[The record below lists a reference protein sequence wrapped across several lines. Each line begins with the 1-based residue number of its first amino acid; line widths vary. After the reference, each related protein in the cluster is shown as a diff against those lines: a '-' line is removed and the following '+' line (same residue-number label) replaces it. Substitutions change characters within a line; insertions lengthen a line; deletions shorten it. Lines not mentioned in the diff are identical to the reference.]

1 MTKSEQEQ
9 IALFRYAI
17 ISQLIS
23 CLDDSKSK
31 QDYFK
36 KTSEKKYVDPYGKSV
51 TVSSGT
57 IERWYYNYRKYGFE
71 SLKPQ
76 KRKDLGYHRK
86 IDNDLAYII
95 NHYIDTHPRLPATAI
110 RQCLIENG
118 DIIDSEMSLS
128 TITRY
133 INNYKSNKRIIN
145 NNEMRRYEA
154 EHINDVWCCDTSYSF
169 KLTVKN
175 KKDNVYEKQRTYI
188 IAIIDDA
195 SRMIVGCNVFFNDNY
210 VNYMS
215 VLKDA
220 IKKYGKPKLLNV
232 DNGAPYKNGQIEL
245 LSARLGI
252 VLHHCAPFSPT
263 QKSKIERWFRT
274 MKDHFMASYH
284 FNTKTT
290 IEEYRKDLLK
300 YVSDYNNSIHTSL
313 NDKSPN
319 DRFFNGNDEILY
331 IDDDKIEKTFL
342 IEVDRKVTADG
353 IISLDTKEFEVP
365 YQYQNKK
372 IKVRYSSDY
381 QTVYVVEPDDT
392 LTPIKIVDKV
402 ANSKI
407 KRNKINF
414 NTEDE

>member
-1 MTKSEQEQ
+1 MTSKEQEQ
-9 IALFRYAI
+9 IALFRYSI

-23 CLDDSKSK
+23 NLDDSKSK
-31 QDYFK
+31 QDFFRLA
-36 KTSEKKYVDPYGKSV
+36 SEKKYIDPYGKNV
-51 TVSSGT
+51 TVSCGT
-57 IERWYYNYRKYGFE
+57 IERWYYNYRKYGFD
-71 SLKPQ
+71 SLKPK
-76 KRKDLGYHRK
+76 KRKDLGYQRK
-86 IDNDLAYII
+86 IDSDLSYII

-118 DIIDSEMSLS
+118 DIIESEISLS

-133 INNYKSNKRIIN
+133 VNNYKNNKKIITS
-145 NNEMRRYEA
+145 NEMRRYEA
-154 EHINDVWCCDTSYSF
+154 EHINDIWCCDTSYSF
-169 KLTVKN
+169 KLKVKN
-175 KKDNVYEKQRTYI
+175 KNDNTYENKRTYI

-210 VNYMS
+210 INYMS
-215 VLKDA
+215 VLKNA

-252 VLHHCAPFSPT
+252 ILHHCAPFSPT

-284 FNTKTT
+284 ITSKTT
-290 IEEYRKDLLK
+290 IDDFRNDLLE
-300 YVSDYNNSIHTSL
+300 YVNEYNNNVHSSL
-313 NDKSPN
+313 NGKSPN
-319 DRFFNGNDEILY
+319 DRFFNGDDEILY
-331 IDDDKIEKTFL
+331 IDNDKIDKTFL

-372 IKVRYSSDY
+372 IKVRYSADY
-381 QTVYVVEPDDT
+381 QTVYVVEADNE

-414 NTEDE
+414 NTED

>member
-1 MTKSEQEQ
+1 MTNSEQEK
-9 IALFRYAI
+9 IALFRYTI
-17 ISQLIS
+17 ISPLIS
-23 CLDDSKSK
+23 NLDDSKSK
-31 QDYFK
+31 QEYFK
-36 KTSEKKYVDPYGKSV
+36 SASEKSYVDPYGKTV

-57 IERWYYNYRKYGFE
+57 VERWYYNYRKYGFD
-71 SLKPQ
+71 SLKPK
-76 KRKDLGYHRK
+76 KRKDLGCQRK
-86 IDNDLAYII
+86 IDSDLGYII

-118 DIIDSEMSLS
+118 DIINNEVSLS

-133 INNYKSNKRIIN
+133 INNYKNNKLIIS

-154 EHINDVWCCDTSYSF
+154 EHINDIWCCDTSYSF
-169 KLTVKN
+169 KLTIKN
-175 KKDNVYEKQRTYI
+175 KKDNTYEKMRTYI

-210 VNYMS
+210 INYMS

-220 IKKYGKPKLLNV
+220 VKKYGKPKLLNV

-284 FNTKTT
+284 LTTKTT
-290 IEEYRKDLLK
+290 IEEYREDLLK
-300 YVSDYNNSIHTSL
+300 YVNNYNNSIHSSL
-313 NDKSPN
+313 NGKSPIE
-319 DRFFNGNDEILY
+319 RFFNGDDKVIY
-331 IDDDKIEKTFL
+331 IDDDKIEKSFL

-353 IISLDTKEFEVP
+353 LISLDTKEFEVP

-372 IKVRYSSDY
+372 IKVRYSPNY
-381 QTVYVVEPDDT
+381 QTVYVVEPDNE

-414 NTEDE
+414 NTEEE